1 MQIRK
6 IVKLKTID
14 NNESLW
20 NILNYWNIAKYRY
33 RRNIEFDLPSTLKA
47 SMKLF
52 NKFNVSHLTFC
63 ETGFN
68 MGFDNNEIKLTSLE
82 KYKRISLKI
91 DNDSMKYLKKEID
104 NGAKA
109 TTIMVLP
116 P

>member
-14 NNESLW
+14 NNEYLY
-20 NILNYWNIAKYRY
+20 NILNAWNIAKYRY
-33 RRNIEFDLPSTLKA
+33 RRNIEFDLLSTLKA

-68 MGFDNNEIKLTSLE
+68 IDFENNIIWLTSLE
-82 KYKRISLKI
+82 KI
-91 DNDSMKYLKKEID
+91 
-104 NGAKA
+104 
-109 TTIMVLP
+109 
-116 P
+116 